1 MITVVGLGVEYGDL
15 TKRGE
20 EAILKAAAEGKAV
33 VVRTAK
39 ARSFESVK
47 ALGVECE
54 ALDYIYEKSRSFST
68 LNKNL
73 AKKVLALG
81 EGAVYCVDGS
91 AAEDNS
97 VKLLKKRLKNKLT
110 VISGVS
116 KISYFAEKAGFTD
129 CSYTAVSA
137 YELLER
143 AKEGLNAPLIVY
155 DIDDSALAA
164 DVKLILADLFGDETN
179 VKFLGERVKAL
190 PLYELDRQKSYD
202 YLTAVAL
209 ERVDTIEKKRFTVE
223 DLHEI
228 VVRLRKP
235 NGCPWD
241 RVQTCETIK
250 MNVVEEAYELVDAID
265 SNDDEKLLEE
275 TGDILLQAIF
285 HAVIKAETGAF
296 NFTDVVSG
304 VCDKLIS
311 RHTHIFGK
319 DKAENAEG
327 ALSVWD
333 KNKMKEK
340 HQETFADSVNDVP
353 KCFPAALRAQKV
365 GKRAAKAGLD
375 FASVEEARGRILD
388 ELKEFDL
395 AFKAGDKDEAEK
407 EIGDVLFAVVSVARK
422 AGLDAEKALKESVE
436 RFAARFCK
444 AEELALSEGKIVTEL
459 SPEAW
464 DKYYEAAKRA
474 LKD

>member
-1 MITVVGLGVEYGDL
+1 MIL
-15 TKRGE
+15 
-20 EAILKAAAEGKAV
+20 
-33 VVRTAK
+33 RTALS
-39 ARSFESVK
+39 RSAENVRGLNVPFV
-47 ALGVECE
+47 
-54 ALDYIYEKSRSFST
+54 ALDGVYEKSRSFTT

-73 AKKVLALG
+73 AKAVLEYG
-81 EGAVYCVDGS
+81 DGAVYCVDGS

-97 VKLLKKRLKNKLT
+97 VKILKKRLKSRLLVVN
-110 VISGVS
+110 GVS
-116 KISYFAEKAGFTD
+116 KISYFAEKAGFQD

-137 YELLER
+137 YELSER
-143 AKEGLNAPLIVY
+143 AKEGLKAPLIVY
-155 DIDDSALAA
+155 DVDDNALAS
-164 DVKLILADLFGDETN
+164 DVKLLLADLFGDETK
-179 VKFLGERVKAL
+179 VKFLSQKCKEI
-190 PLYELDRQKSYD
+190 PLYELDRQKNYD
-202 YLTAVAL
+202 YLTAVAI
-209 ERVDTIEKKRFTVE
+209 ERVDVVEKKRFTAE

-250 MNVVEEAYELVDAID
+250 MNAVEEAYELVDAID
-265 SNDDEKLLEE
+265 LNDDEKLLEE
-275 TGDILLQAIF
+275 TGDIMLQAIF

-296 NFTDVVSG
+296 NFTDVISG

-365 GKRAAKAGLD
+365 GKRAAKAGMD
-375 FASVEEARGRILD
+375 FISFEQAKERIFD
-388 ELKEFDL
+388 ELKEFDA
-395 AFKAGDKDEAEK
+395 AFNAGDKIEAEK

-436 RFAARFCK
+436 RFAKRFCK
-444 AEELALSEGKIVTEL
+444 AEELALKDGKVVTEL
-459 SPEAW
+459 SYEEW
-464 DKYYEAAKRA
+464 DKYYLAAKAA
-474 LKD
+474 LRG

>member
-1 MITVVGLGVEYGDL
+1 M

-33 VVRTAK
+33 VVRTAN

-47 ALGVECE
+47 ALGVKYE
-54 ALDYIYEKSRSFST
+54 ALDCVYEKSRSFST

-73 AKKVLALG
+73 AKKVLAFG
-81 EGAVYCVDGS
+81 EGTVYCVDGS

-97 VKLLKKRLKNKLT
+97 VKILKKRLKNKLT

-116 KISYFAEKAGFTD
+116 KISYFAEKAGFAD

-137 YELLER
+137 YEFLER
-143 AKEGLNAPLIVY
+143 AKEGLNPPLIVY

-164 DVKLILADLFGDETN
+164 DVKLILADLFGDETK
-179 VKFLGERVKAL
+179 VKFLGEKVKAV
-190 PLYELDRQKSYD
+190 PLYELDRQKEYN
-202 YLTAVAL
+202 YLTAVSL

-265 SNDDEKLLEE
+265 LNDDEKLLEE

-395 AFKAGDKDEAEK
+395 AFKAGNKDEAEK